1 MDALDRRIV
10 NAMQGGFPICER
22 PFEAMAQQ
30 LQTSEQELVA
40 RIGHLL
46 EQGTLSRFGPM
57 YHAERMG
64 GALSL
69 AAMRIPQADFER
81 VAAIV
86 NAMPDVAHNYARSH
100 ALNMWFVLATETPQ
114 QQHEAIARIEQDT
127 GYPVYNMPKIAEYFV
142 ELKLTV

>member
-30 LQTSEQELVA
+30 LQTSEQALMA

-86 NAMPDVAHNYARSH
+86 NAMPEVAHNYARSH
-100 ALNMWFVLATETPQ
+100 VLNMWFVLATETPQ
-114 QQHEAIARIEQDT
+114 QQHEAIARIERDT
-127 GYPVYNMPKIAEYFV
+127 GCPVYNMPKIAEYFV